1 MLSNKRVTT
10 EKKIKR
16 VTYIGMWLNSS
27 LSIAKIIIG
36 NLTGSLA
43 LVADGI
49 HSLSDLATD
58 LAVLLG
64 VRLGS
69 KQADSSH
76 PYGHGRAETFAGGF
90 VALVL
95 IIVGGIMIYYATV
108 SITKDEVTKPNIA
121 VLIAA
126 IASVVSKEWLYR
138 ITKKIA
144 VESHSPSVYANA
156 WHHRSDAFSSIAV
169 VIGFITMKF
178 GFTHGDQVAA
188 ITVGLMIIWVGIK
201 VIGDTFRELTE
212 SATDSETIELIKNII
227 NSNPAIRHWH
237 KLRSRSV
244 GREVFL
250 DVHILVDPELN
261 IPAAHEIS
269 EKLEKSIEEQVSRP
283 VNITVHI
290 EPDTPEMRKE

>member
-1 MLSNKRVTT
+1 MNTDKLETSGK
-10 EKKIKR
+10 EIKR
-16 VTYIGMWLNSS
+16 VTYIGMSLNIT
-27 LSIAKIIIG
+27 LSIIKVVIG
-36 NLTGSLA
+36 HFAGSLA

-49 HSLSDLATD
+49 HSISDLATD
-58 LAVLLG
+58 AAVLLG
-64 VRLGS
+64 IRLGS
-69 KQADSSH
+69 KKADSSH

-90 VALVL
+90 VAVIL
-95 IIVGGIMIYYATV
+95 IIIGGTMISYATKA
-108 SITKDEVTKPNIA
+108 IARDETTIPNFA

-126 IASVVSKEWLYR
+126 VVSVLSKEWLYK

-144 VESHSPSVYANA
+144 VKSHSPSAYANA

-169 VIGFITMKF
+169 CIGFIALEF

-212 SATDSETIELIKNII
+212 SSIDKDTIELIKNII
-227 NSNPAIRHWH
+227 NSNSSIHHWH
-237 KLRSRSV
+237 KLRSRTV

-261 IPAAHEIS
+261 VAAAHEIS
-269 EKLEKSIEEQVSRP
+269 ESLEKTLEEQISRP
-283 VNITVHI
+283 INVTIHI
-290 EPDTPEMRKE
+290 EPDTPEMQR